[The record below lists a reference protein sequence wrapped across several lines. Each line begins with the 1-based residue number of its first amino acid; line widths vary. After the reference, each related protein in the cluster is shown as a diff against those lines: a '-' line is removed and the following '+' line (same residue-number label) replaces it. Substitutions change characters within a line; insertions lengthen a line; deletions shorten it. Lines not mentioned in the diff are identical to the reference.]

1 MIDRYSRPEMKFI
14 WSESHKYELW
24 LNVEIAVCEAWHRQ
38 GVIPLS
44 EWELLRNSYYDPLK
58 MNEIFEITRHD
69 MTAFTRSITDHMG
82 DEGRWIHFGITSN
95 DVIDTAQNLQLKE
108 SVNIIR
114 TALIELRNVVKLRSI
129 EYKKTIMIGRTHGIH
144 AEPITF
150 GLKLANWWVELGR
163 CIERLD
169 LANKQ
174 ISVGKISG
182 AVGTYATLN
191 PDIEK
196 FTCETLGIE
205 PDPISNQIVQRDRH
219 AFLLSTFAL
228 IAASLEKFALEIRHL
243 QRTEVREV
251 EEPFGEGQ
259 SGSSAM
265 PHKRNRILSENL
277 TGIARYIRS
286 GINPTM
292 ENVALWH
299 ERDISHSSAERIIL
313 PDSCLALD
321 YIIDISKYVIS
332 GLKVFP
338 ENMLRNLKLTKG
350 VVFSQ
355 RVLLALLDA
364 GMSRED
370 GYEIIQRNAHKSWDN
385 QEEFR
390 DNIENDISVTNIL
403 TADDLDELFDY
414 NYYLKYV
421 DGIFER
427 INIERN

>member
-1 MIDRYSRPEMKFI
+1 MLPAAVLYLIVLVRSPVDNRYS
-14 WSESHKYELW
+14 W
-24 LNVEIAVCEAWHRQ
+24 
-38 GVIPLS
+38 
-44 EWELLRNSYYDPLK
+44 
-58 MNEIFEITRHD
+58 IT
-69 MTAFTRSITDHMG
+69 MF
-82 DEGRWIHFGITSN
+82 
-95 DVIDTAQNLQLKE
+95 
-108 SVNIIR
+108 
-114 TALIELRNVVKLRSI
+114 
-129 EYKKTIMIGRTHGIH
+129 
-144 AEPITF
+144 
-150 GLKLANWWVELGR
+150 
-163 CIERLD
+163 
-169 LANKQ
+169 
-174 ISVGKISG
+174 
-182 AVGTYATLN
+182 
-191 PDIEK
+191 
-196 FTCETLGIE
+196 
-205 PDPISNQIVQRDRH
+205 
-219 AFLLSTFAL
+219 FLLSTFAL

-243 QRTEVREV
+243 QRTEVREA

-259 SGSSAM
+259 TGSSAM
-265 PHKRNRILSENL
+265 PHKRNPEL
-277 TGIARYIRS
+277 TERVCGIARLIRGNS
-286 GINPTM
+286 ITAM

-370 GYEIIQRNAHKSWDN
+370 GYEIIQRNSHKSWDN

-390 DNIENDISVTNIL
+390 DNIENDMSVTNIL

>member
-44 EWELLRNSYYDPLK
+44 EWELLRNSYYDPLR

-243 QRTEVREV
+243 QRTEVREA

-259 SGSSAM
+259 TGSSAM
-265 PHKRNRILSENL
+265 PHKRNPEL
-277 TGIARYIRS
+277 TERVCGIARLIRGNS
-286 GINPTM
+286 ITAM

-370 GYEIIQRNAHKSWDN
+370 GYEIIQRNAHKSWDS

-390 DNIENDISVTNIL
+390 DNIENDISVTNVL

-421 DGIFER
+421 ESIFER